1 MTAGAI
7 APTGAIHMA
16 GDFEDTYDLEN
27 LSDRELRDLVREH
40 LEASTAL
47 DIDDITVR
55 VEDGVVVLEGRV
67 GDAGEEQV
75 AEHVL
80 TDILGITN
88 FRNELVA
95 DPIRRA
101 ESPMAIDDHLAEEER
116 HEGLLLGDRA
126 VSLTDESEHLAD
138 SPEEEAEGTTD
149 VGKAIEGA
157 LPWIPPESPTPEG
170 ISRDARSEDA

>member
-1 MTAGAI
+1 
-7 APTGAIHMA
+7 MA
-16 GDFEDTYDLEN
+16 GDFDNIHDIEH

-55 VEDGVVVLEGRV
+55 VEEGCVILEGRV

-80 TDILGITN
+80 TDVLGITN
-88 FRNELVA
+88 FQNNPVA

-101 ESPMAIDDHLAEEER
+101 ESPMAIDDHLADEAR
-116 HEGLLLGDRA
+116 HDGLLLGDRP
-126 VSLTDESEHLAD
+126 VSLTDESQHLAD
-138 SPEEEAEGTTD
+138 SPEVEAEGTTD
-149 VGKAIEGA
+149 VGRAIESA
-157 LPWIPPESPTPEG
+157 EPWIPPESPTPEG
-170 ISRDARSEDA
+170 LSRDARSEDAG

>member
-1 MTAGAI
+1 
-7 APTGAIHMA
+7 MA
-16 GDFEDTYDLEN
+16 GDFEDIHDLEN

-55 VEDGVVVLEGRV
+55 VEEGCVILEGRV

-80 TDILGITN
+80 TDVLGITN
-88 FRNELVA
+88 FQNNLVV

-101 ESPMAIDDHLAEEER
+101 ESPAAIDDHLAEEER

-126 VSLTDESEHLAD
+126 VSLSDESQHLAD
-138 SPEEEAEGTTD
+138 SPETEAEGTTD
-149 VGKAIEGA
+149 VGRSIEGA

-170 ISRDARSEDA
+170 MSRDPRSQDMA

>member
-1 MTAGAI
+1 
-7 APTGAIHMA
+7 MA

-55 VEDGVVVLEGRV
+55 IEDGVVVLEGRV

-80 TDILGITN
+80 TDILGITK
-88 FRNELVA
+88 FRNELVS
-95 DPIRRA
+95 DPNRRA
-101 ESPMAIDDHLAEEER
+101 ESPMAIDEHLADEDR
-116 HEGLLLGDRA
+116 HDGLLLGDKA
-126 VSLTDESEHLAD
+126 VSLTDESQHLAD
-138 SPEEEAEGTTD
+138 SAEDDSEGTSD
-149 VGKAIEGA
+149 VMKATESGR
-157 LPWIPPESPTPEG
+157 PWIPPESPTPEG
-170 ISRDARSEDA
+170 IARDPRSEDAS

>member
-1 MTAGAI
+1 
-7 APTGAIHMA
+7 MA
-16 GDFEDTYDLEN
+16 GDFEDIHDIEN

-40 LEASTAL
+40 LEASNAL

-55 VEDGVVVLEGRV
+55 VEAGVVILEGRV

-80 TDILGITN
+80 TDVLGISK
-88 FRNELVA
+88 FRNELVS

-101 ESPMAIDDHLAEEER
+101 QSPMAIDEHLADEAE
-116 HEGLLLGDRA
+116 HEGLLLGDRP
-126 VSLTDESEHLAD
+126 VSLSDESAHLAD
-138 SPEEEAEGTTD
+138 SPEVESEGTTD
-149 VGKAIEGA
+149 VSKAIESA
-157 LPWIPPESPTPEG
+157 EPWIPPESPTPEG

>member
-1 MTAGAI
+1 
-7 APTGAIHMA
+7 MA
-16 GDFEDTYDLEN
+16 GDFEDLHDIEN

-55 VEDGVVVLEGRV
+55 IEDGVVVLEGRV

-80 TDILGITN
+80 TDVLGITK
-88 FRNELVA
+88 FRNELVS
-95 DPIRRA
+95 DPIRRG
-101 ESPMAIDDHLAEEER
+101 ESPMAIDDHLADEDR

-126 VSLTDESEHLAD
+126 VSLTDESQHLAD
-138 SPEEEAEGTTD
+138 SPDTESDGTTD
-149 VGKAIEGA
+149 IGKAIEGG

-170 ISRDARSEDA
+170 LSRDARSEDVG

>member
-1 MTAGAI
+1 
-7 APTGAIHMA
+7 MA
-16 GDFEDTYDLEN
+16 GDFEDLHDIEN

-55 VEDGVVVLEGRV
+55 VEEGCVTLEGRV

-80 TDILGITN
+80 TDVLGITN
-88 FRNELVA
+88 FKNNLVA

-101 ESPMAIDDHLAEEER
+101 ESPMAIDEHLAEEDR
-116 HEGLLLGDRA
+116 HEGLLLGDRP
-126 VSLTDESEHLAD
+126 VSLTDESQHLAD
-138 SPEEEAEGTTD
+138 SAETESEGTTD
-149 VGKAIEGA
+149 VGRSIEGA
-157 LPWIPPESPTPEG
+157 MPWIPPESPTPEG

>member
-1 MTAGAI
+1 
-7 APTGAIHMA
+7 MA

-55 VEDGVVVLEGRV
+55 VEDGCVILEGRV

-80 TDILGITN
+80 TDVLGITN
-88 FRNELVA
+88 FQNNLVA
-95 DPIRRA
+95 DENRRA
-101 ESPMAIDDHLAEEER
+101 ESPEAIDDHRHRAAVGERALAQLRDRTRRRLGELAKDEELGRAQPRLSFAALGRQPQRAHDAPER
-116 HEGLLLGDRA
+116 VDGGGELRPCG
-126 VSLTDESEHLAD
+126 
-138 SPEEEAEGTTD
+138 
-149 VGKAIEGA
+149 GA
-157 LPWIPPESPTPEG
+157 RRRG
-170 ISRDARSEDA
+170 FRS

>member
-1 MTAGAI
+1 
-7 APTGAIHMA
+7 MA
-16 GDFEDTYDLEN
+16 QDFEDIHDIEN

-55 VEDGVVVLEGRV
+55 VEDGRVILEGRV

-80 TDILGITN
+80 TDVLGIQN
-88 FRNELVA
+88 YQNNLVA
-95 DPIRRA
+95 DQNRRA
-101 ESPMAIDDHLAEEER
+101 ESPMAIDDHLADEDA
-116 HEGLLLGDRA
+116 HEGLLLGDRP

-138 SPEEEAEGTTD
+138 SPEVDAEGTAD
-149 VGKAIEGA
+149 VGRAIESA
-157 LPWIPPESPTPEG
+157 EPWIPPESPTPEG
-170 ISRDARSEDA
+170 MSRDPRSEDLA

>member
-1 MTAGAI
+1 
-7 APTGAIHMA
+7 MA
-16 GDFEDTYDLEN
+16 GDFEDLHDLEN

-55 VEDGVVVLEGRV
+55 VEEGCVILEGRV

-80 TDILGITN
+80 TDVLGITN
-88 FRNELVA
+88 FQNNLVV

-101 ESPMAIDDHLAEEER
+101 ESPDAIDDHLAEEDR
-116 HEGLLLGDRA
+116 TEGLLLGDRP
-126 VSLTDESEHLAD
+126 VSLSDESAHLAD
-138 SPEEEAEGTTD
+138 SPETESDGTSD
-149 VGKAIEGA
+149 VGRSIEA
-157 LPWIPPESPTPEG
+157 AEPWIPPESPTPEG
-170 ISRDARSEDA
+170 LSRDARSEDA

>member
-1 MTAGAI
+1 
-7 APTGAIHMA
+7 MA
-16 GDFEDTYDLEN
+16 GDFEDLHDIEN

-55 VEDGVVVLEGRV
+55 VEDGMVILEGRV

-80 TDILGITN
+80 TDVLGITSFQN
-88 FRNELVA
+88 NLVA
-95 DPIRRA
+95 DQIRRA
-101 ESPMAIDDHLAEEER
+101 ESPEAIDDHLAEEDR
-116 HEGLLLGDRA
+116 TEGLLLGDRP
-126 VSLTDESEHLAD
+126 VSLTDESAHLAD
-138 SPEEEAEGTTD
+138 APEEESEGTTV
-149 VGKAIEGA
+149 VGKSIEGA

-170 ISRDARSEDA
+170 LSRDARSEDIA

>member
-1 MTAGAI
+1 
-7 APTGAIHMA
+7 MA
-16 GDFEDTYDLEN
+16 GDFEDIHDLEN
-27 LSDRELRDLVREH
+27 LDDRELRDLVREH

-55 VEDGVVVLEGRV
+55 VEEGCVILEGRV

-80 TDILGITN
+80 TDVLGITN
-88 FRNELVA
+88 FQNNLVV

-101 ESPMAIDDHLAEEER
+101 ESPMAIDDHLADEER
-116 HEGLLLGDRA
+116 HEGLLLGDRP

-138 SPEEEAEGTTD
+138 SPEDESEGTRD
-149 VGKAIEGA
+149 IGRAIEGA
-157 LPWIPPESPTPEG
+157 MPWIPPESPTPEG
-170 ISRDARSEDA
+170 LSRDARSEDIG

>member
-1 MTAGAI
+1 
-7 APTGAIHMA
+7 MA
-16 GDFEDTYDLEN
+16 GDFLNDIEN
-27 LSDRELRDLVREH
+27 LSDRELGDLVREH

-80 TDILGITN
+80 TDILGITK

-101 ESPMAIDDHLAEEER
+101 ESPIAMDEHLAEEER
-116 HEGLLLGDRA
+116 TDGLL
-126 VSLTDESEHLAD
+126 
-138 SPEEEAEGTTD
+138 
-149 VGKAIEGA
+149 
-157 LPWIPPESPTPEG
+157 
-170 ISRDARSEDA
+170 

>member
-1 MTAGAI
+1 
-7 APTGAIHMA
+7 MA
-16 GDFEDTYDLEN
+16 DDFEDTYDLEN

-55 VEDGVVVLEGRV
+55 VEDGCVILEGRV

-80 TDILGITN
+80 TDVLGITN
-88 FRNELVA
+88 FQNNLVA
-95 DPIRRA
+95 DENRRA
-101 ESPMAIDDHLAEEER
+101 QSPEAIDDHLADEER

-126 VSLTDESEHLAD
+126 VSLTDESQHLAD
-138 SPEEEAEGTTD
+138 SAETESEGTTD
-149 VGKAIEGA
+149 VSRAIESA
-157 LPWIPPESPTPEG
+157 EPWIPPES
-170 ISRDARSEDA
+170 

>member
-1 MTAGAI
+1 
-7 APTGAIHMA
+7 MA
-16 GDFEDTYDLEN
+16 GDFEDLHDIEN

-55 VEDGVVVLEGRV
+55 VEEGCVVLEGRV

-80 TDILGITN
+80 TDVLGITN
-88 FRNELVA
+88 FQNNLVV
-95 DPIRRA
+95 DEIRRA
-101 ESPMAIDDHLAEEER
+101 VSPEAIDDHLAEEDR
-116 HEGLLLGDRA
+116 TEGLLLGDRA
-126 VSLTDESEHLAD
+126 VSLSDESAHLAD
-138 SPEEEAEGTTD
+138 SPEDDAEGTTD

-170 ISRDARSEDA
+170 LSRDARSEDA

>member
-1 MTAGAI
+1 
-7 APTGAIHMA
+7 MA
-16 GDFEDTYDLEN
+16 GDFEDIYDIEN
-27 LSDRELRDLVREH
+27 LTDRELRDLVREH

-55 VEDGVVVLEGRV
+55 VEDGMVVLEGRV

-101 ESPMAIDDHLAEEER
+101 ESPMAIDDHLADDAL
-116 HEGLLLGDRA
+116 HEGLLLGDRPIN
-126 VSLTDESEHLAD
+126 LTDESAHLAD
-138 SPEEEAEGTTD
+138 SAADESEGTTD
-149 VGKAIEGA
+149 IGRAIETAQG
-157 LPWIPPESPTPEG
+157 WIPPESPTPEG
-170 ISRDARSEDA
+170 VSRDSRSEDRG

>member
-1 MTAGAI
+1 
-7 APTGAIHMA
+7 MA
-16 GDFEDTYDLEN
+16 GDFEDIYDIEN
-27 LSDRELRDLVREH
+27 LTDRELRDLVREH

-88 FRNELVA
+88 FRNELVS
-95 DPIRRA
+95 DPNHRA
-101 ESPMAIDDHLAEEER
+101 ESPMAIDDHLADEDL
-116 HEGLLLGDRA
+116 HSGLLLGDRQ
-126 VSLTDESEHLAD
+126 VNRTDESAHLAD
-138 SPEEEAEGTTD
+138 SPEDESEGTTD
-149 VGKAIEGA
+149 IGRAIETAQG
-157 LPWIPPESPTPEG
+157 WNPPESPTPEG
-170 ISRDARSEDA
+170 VSRDPRSEDA

>member
-1 MTAGAI
+1 
-7 APTGAIHMA
+7 MA

-55 VEDGVVVLEGRV
+55 VEDGCVILEGRV

-88 FRNELVA
+88 FQNNLVS
-95 DPIRRA
+95 DPNRRA
-101 ESPMAIDDHLAEEER
+101 ESPEAIDDHLADEER
-116 HEGLLLGDRA
+116 HEGLLLGDRP
-126 VSLTDESEHLAD
+126 VSLTDESQHLAD
-138 SPEEEAEGTTD
+138 SAETESDGTTD
-149 VGKAIEGA
+149 VGRATESA
-157 LPWIPPESPTPEG
+157 EPWIPPESPTPEG
-170 ISRDARSEDA
+170 ISRDARSEDLG